1 MHTKSASVGSLKS
14 ADPIARTAA
23 VVRPEMKDTFRG
35 IHMPLI
41 LAFRHDHVFSI
52 VYIYIY
58 IFIKNYPELLISIYK
73 ISLQKCSSSMGTDG
87 SEVFG
92 CRLVTEVDG
101 EPSAIP
107 YSLATNIS

>member
-1 MHTKSASVGSLKS
+1 MTTYLVL
-14 ADPIARTAA
+14 
-23 VVRPEMKDTFRG
+23 
-35 IHMPLI
+35 
-41 LAFRHDHVFSI
+41 SI
-52 VYIYIY
+52 YT
-58 IFIKNYPELLISIYK
+58 FIKNYLELLISIYK

-107 YSLATNIS
+107 YSLATNISLDSVPVCEEAQCKAHKATTPAQ